1 MIDDSQKPTRH
12 VRETSS
18 YGDLEQ
24 DANLLKSA
32 QQRGLSEEAS
42 LRQLKMRR
50 DPKFTSEVYEKFK
63 AKPQHD
69 PKTYLP
75 GPEEEEFAFDESGPT
90 QVGPSEAEARR
101 LAEEDERYVAGLPP
115 YKQQSARA
123 ARKAARQAE
132 MRLEQP
138 NYYDPNLPEA
148 ADEPAAE
155 AEAAVEMPPHMERYD
170 RLEGGGLSYKPKSD
184 PYEYT
189 LSKEGTFT
197 VINPATGA
205 VEMTAPKGHPRYQ
218 AFVDHL
224 MGDPTEFTRGK
235 AAPPAPDEAA
245 VEPIPEL
252 DQVSD
257 DEAAA
262 EEGAKLT
269 DQILGEES
277 YDDDAAQEEYN
288 TQVGLE
294 NEILSE
300 DLEDTAP
307 PRPRVERG
315 GSMGLGSY
323 KEQEGRAE
331 QARML
336 KGNRE
341 AFHGQMRELFGR
353 EAPEKPPYMEG
364 GELTEEAV
372 TTGPYRLVSPDGTV
386 INKRVAAQIARGEL
400 DPAAWASFSEGLKGS
415 GRIKWDMGPSVEDLL
430 ADEGFVRSVG
440 GTPTRVA
447 ARRALDAA
455 QQ

>member
-1 MIDDSQKPTRH
+1 MAQEPMPAEIDDALQQADLAIRTGEKQGLGPKRKAPRRFQPT
-12 VRETSS
+12 TS
-18 YGDLEQ
+18 
-24 DANLLKSA
+24 
-32 QQRGLSEEAS
+32 
-42 LRQLKMRR
+42 
-50 DPKFTSEVYEKFK
+50 
-63 AKPQHD
+63 
-69 PKTYLP
+69 
-75 GPEEEEFAFDESGPT
+75 PEDFGTKEEEFAFAKPDPT
-90 QVGPSEAEARR
+90 PAPSEAEAKR

-123 ARKAARQAE
+123 ARRAARKGGVT
-132 MRLEQP
+132 LEQP
-138 NYYDPNLPEA
+138 NYYDPTLPEA

-235 AAPPAPDEAA
+235 AAPPAPDEEA

-262 EEGAKLT
+262 EEGAELT
-269 DQILGEES
+269 DQILAEES

-336 KGNRE
+336 KSNRE
-341 AFHGQMRELFGR
+341 AFHGQLRELFGIESPEPEPR
-353 EAPEKPPYMEG
+353 PEPGPEPAPPPPPAPAPAPRP
-364 GELTEEAV
+364 TETAAKV
-372 TTGPYRLVSPDGTV
+372 AIDRDQLLNDFRTTGTPEQKANLENAQAAESYLGQDMTAEVRDAMQEQAPPGHTV
-386 INKRVAAQIARGEL
+386 TDEDARYLL
-400 DPAAWASFSEGLKGS
+400 DNY
-415 GRIKWDMGPSVEDLL
+415 
-430 ADEGFVRSVG
+430 
-440 GTPTRVA
+440 
-447 ARRALDAA
+447 
-455 QQ
+455 

>member
-1 MIDDSQKPTRH
+1 MAQRPTDSESDDVGQFADLAIRSGERQGLGPKRKAPRRFQPT
-12 VRETSS
+12 TS
-18 YGDLEQ
+18 
-24 DANLLKSA
+24 
-32 QQRGLSEEAS
+32 
-42 LRQLKMRR
+42 
-50 DPKFTSEVYEKFK
+50 
-63 AKPQHD
+63 
-69 PKTYLP
+69 
-75 GPEEEEFAFDESGPT
+75 PEDFGTKEEEFAFDESGPT
-90 QVGPSEAEARR
+90 QVGPSEAEAKR
-101 LAEEDERYVAGLPP
+101 LAEEEDERYVAGLPSH
-115 YKQQSARA
+115 KKLSGRA

-132 MRLEQP
+132 MRLEGYKP
-138 NYYDPNLPEA
+138 VVAAYHDPNLPEA